1 MHEKRLREIAAELAT
16 IETRAN
22 AIHTAVETAEQA
34 DLEQLNSEVSELETR
49 QAALLA
55 EKAKLES
62 EVDEARAFD
71 ESKAIEL
78 TDKGD
83 KKMNLEEIRRSQAY
97 IDAYA
102 EYFKTMLRDGKA
114 DDTELRALLSD
125 QITVS
130 GTAGVPTPIYV
141 EERINTA
148 WDNDEIM
155 GRILRSEVPGILKVG
170 FELSATAA
178 VVHTEGANAPTEE
191 VLNLGV
197 VSLVPETIKKWLTL
211 SDEIM
216 DTHGQAFL
224 DYIFDEIE
232 HKIIKKAA
240 DLVVADVT
248 GSPTTATTS
257 APAVAN
263 ISISAASLHD
273 FVDALATLSDEAT
286 DNVIIMNKSSYAT
299 YKGLQMAANYGVD
312 PFDGMPV
319 LFNDTLY
326 AAATATTGQAI
337 AIVGDL
343 KGVRANF
350 PNGYQPTFKYDDLS
364 LAEKDLVKIVGRLP
378 MGHGVVAS
386 RRFCVIKKS

>member
-16 IETRAN
+16 IEDRAN

-55 EKAKLES
+55 EKAKLEA

-197 VSLVPETIKKWLTL
+197 VSLVPGTIKKWLTL

-378 MGHGVVAS
+378 MGHSVVAS

>member
-16 IETRAN
+16 IETRAD

-55 EKAKLES
+55 EKAKLEA

-78 TDKGD
+78 TEGD

-97 IDAYA
+97 INAYA
-102 EYFKTMLRDGKA
+102 EYFKTMLREGKA

-178 VVHTEGANAPTEE
+178 VVHTEGAAAPSEE
-191 VLNLGV
+191 VLNLGIV
-197 VSLVPETIKKWLTL
+197 ALVPGTIKKWLTL

-240 DLVVADVT
+240 DLVVADIT

-257 APAVAN
+257 AAAVSN

-326 AAATATTGQAI
+326 AAASATTGQAI

-386 RRFCVIKKS
+386 KRFCVIKKS

>member
-49 QAALLA
+49 HAALLA
-55 EKAKLES
+55 EKAKLEA

-197 VSLVPETIKKWLTL
+197 VSLVPGTIKKWLTL

>member
-16 IETRAN
+16 IETRAD

-55 EKAKLES
+55 EKAKLEA

-97 IDAYA
+97 INAYA

-148 WDNDEIM
+148 WDRDEIM

-170 FELSATAA
+170 FELSATDA
-178 VVHTEGANAPTEE
+178 VVHTEGAAAPTEE

-197 VSLVPETIKKWLTL
+197 VLLVPGTIKKWLTL

-257 APAVAN
+257 AAAVSN

>member
-49 QAALLA
+49 HAALLA
-55 EKAKLES
+55 EKAKLEA

-97 IDAYA
+97 INAYA

-148 WDNDEIM
+148 WDRDEIM

-197 VSLVPETIKKWLTL
+197 VTLVPGTIKKWLTL

-257 APAVAN
+257 AAAVSN

-326 AAATATTGQAI
+326 AAASATTGQAI

-386 RRFCVIKKS
+386 KRFCVIKKS

>member
-55 EKAKLES
+55 EKAKLEA

-197 VSLVPETIKKWLTL
+197 VSLVPGTIKKWLTL

>member
-22 AIHTAVETAEQA
+22 AIHTAVDTAEQA

-55 EKAKLES
+55 EKAKLEA

-155 GRILRSEVPGILKVG
+155 GRVLRSEVPGILKVG

-178 VVHTEGANAPTEE
+178 VVHTEGAAAPSEE

-197 VSLVPETIKKWLTL
+197 VTLVPGTIKKWLTL

>member
-55 EKAKLES
+55 EKAKLEA

-97 IDAYA
+97 INAYA
-102 EYFKTMLRDGKA
+102 EYFKTMLREGKA

-155 GRILRSEVPGILKVG
+155 GRVLRSEVPGILKVG

-178 VVHTEGANAPTEE
+178 VVHTEGAAAPSEE

-197 VSLVPETIKKWLTL
+197 VTLVPGTIKKWLTL

-240 DLVVADVT
+240 DLVVADIT

-257 APAVAN
+257 AAAVSN

-273 FVDALATLSDEAT
+273 FVD
-286 DNVIIMNKSSYAT
+286 
-299 YKGLQMAANYGVD
+299 
-312 PFDGMPV
+312 
-319 LFNDTLY
+319 
-326 AAATATTGQAI
+326 
-337 AIVGDL
+337 
-343 KGVRANF
+343 
-350 PNGYQPTFKYDDLS
+350 
-364 LAEKDLVKIVGRLP
+364 
-378 MGHGVVAS
+378 
-386 RRFCVIKKS
+386 

>member
-1 MHEKRLREIAAELAT
+1 MQKRLIEIDADLKQIEERSAE
-16 IETRAN
+16 
-22 AIHTAVETAEQA
+22 IHTAVETAEHDELEKLSAELTEMEQRKA
-34 DLEQLNSEVSELETR
+34 DLLKEKAELEAKEEEAR
-49 QAALLA
+49 SFD
-55 EKAKLES
+55 ERKAKEIVLE
-62 EVDEARAFD
+62 R
-71 ESKAIEL
+71 
-78 TDKGD
+78 
-83 KKMNLEEIRRSQAY
+83 KKPTMEEIRNSKEY
-97 IDAYA
+97 INAYA
-102 EYFKTMLRDGKA
+102 EYFKKMLRDGKA

-178 VVHTEGANAPTEE
+178 AVHTEGAAAPAEE

-197 VSLVPETIKKWLTL
+197 VSLVPGTIKKWLTL

-240 DLVVADVT
+240 DLVVADIT

-257 APAVAN
+257 AAAVSN

-364 LAEKDLVKIVGRLP
+364 LSEKDLIKIVGRLP
-378 MGHGVVAS
+378 MGHDVVAS
-386 RRFCVIKKS
+386 GRFCVIKKS

>member
-16 IETRAN
+16 IETRAD

-55 EKAKLES
+55 EKAKLEA

-97 IDAYA
+97 INAYA

-148 WDNDEIM
+148 WDRDEIM

-178 VVHTEGANAPTEE
+178 VVHTEGAAAPTEE

-197 VSLVPETIKKWLTL
+197 VLLVPGTIKKWLTL

-257 APAVAN
+257 AAAVSN

>member
-55 EKAKLES
+55 EKAKLEA

-97 IDAYA
+97 INAYA

-197 VSLVPETIKKWLTL
+197 VALVPGTIKKWLTL

>member
-49 QAALLA
+49 HAALLA
-55 EKAKLES
+55 EKAKLEA

-97 IDAYA
+97 INAYA

-240 DLVVADVT
+240 DLVVADIT

-257 APAVAN
+257 AAAVSN

>member
-49 QAALLA
+49 HAALLA
-55 EKAKLES
+55 EKAKLEA

-97 IDAYA
+97 INAYA

-141 EERINTA
+141 EERINTD

-197 VSLVPETIKKWLTL
+197 VSLVPGTIKKWLTL

>member
-55 EKAKLES
+55 EKAKLEA

-97 IDAYA
+97 INAYA

-197 VSLVPETIKKWLTL
+197 VSLVPGTIKKWLTL

>member
-49 QAALLA
+49 HAALLA
-55 EKAKLES
+55 EKAKLEA

-97 IDAYA
+97 INAYA
-102 EYFKTMLRDGKA
+102 EYFKTLLRDGKA

-141 EERINTA
+141 EERINTD

-197 VSLVPETIKKWLTL
+197 VSLVPGTIKKWLTL

>member
-49 QAALLA
+49 HAALLA
-55 EKAKLES
+55 EKAKLEA

-97 IDAYA
+97 INAYA

-148 WDNDEIM
+148 WDRDEIM

-197 VSLVPETIKKWLTL
+197 VSLVPGTIKKWLTL

-257 APAVAN
+257 AAAVSN

-326 AAATATTGQAI
+326 AAASATTGQAI

-386 RRFCVIKKS
+386 KRFCVIKKS

>member
-49 QAALLA
+49 HAALLA
-55 EKAKLES
+55 EKAKLEA

-97 IDAYA
+97 INAYA

-197 VSLVPETIKKWLTL
+197 VSLVPGTIKKWLTL

-240 DLVVADVT
+240 DLVVADIT

-257 APAVAN
+257 AAAVSN

>member
-49 QAALLA
+49 HAALLA
-55 EKAKLES
+55 EKAKLEA

-97 IDAYA
+97 INAYA

-148 WDNDEIM
+148 WDRDEIM

-197 VSLVPETIKKWLTL
+197 VSLVPGTIKKWLTL

-257 APAVAN
+257 AAAVSN

-326 AAATATTGQAI
+326 AAASATTGQAI

>member
-55 EKAKLES
+55 EKAKLEA

-97 IDAYA
+97 INAYA

-197 VSLVPETIKKWLTL
+197 VSLVPGTIKKWLTM

>member
-55 EKAKLES
+55 EKAKLEA

-240 DLVVADVT
+240 DLVVADIT

-386 RRFCVIKKS
+386 RRFCVIEKS

>member
-197 VSLVPETIKKWLTL
+197 VSLVPGTIKKWLTL

-240 DLVVADVT
+240 DLVVADIT

>member
-240 DLVVADVT
+240 DLVVADIT

>member
-49 QAALLA
+49 HAALMA
-55 EKAKLES
+55 EKAKLEA

-197 VSLVPETIKKWLTL
+197 VTLVPGTIKKWLTL

-240 DLVVADVT
+240 DLVVADIT

-257 APAVAN
+257 AAAVSN

-386 RRFCVIKKS
+386 SRFCVIKKS

>member
-240 DLVVADVT
+240 DLVVADIT

-386 RRFCVIKKS
+386 RRFCVIEKS

>member
-55 EKAKLES
+55 EKAKLEA

-197 VSLVPETIKKWLTL
+197 VSLVPGTIKKWLTL

-240 DLVVADVT
+240 DLVVADIT

>member
-55 EKAKLES
+55 EKAKLEA

-97 IDAYA
+97 INAYA
-102 EYFKTMLRDGKA
+102 EYFKTMLREGKA

-155 GRILRSEVPGILKVG
+155 GRVLRSEVPGILKVG

-178 VVHTEGANAPTEE
+178 VVHTEGAAAPSEE

-197 VSLVPETIKKWLTL
+197 VTLVPGTIKKWLTL

-240 DLVVADVT
+240 DLVVADIT

-257 APAVAN
+257 AAAVSI

-299 YKGLQMAANYGVD
+299 YRGLQMAANYGVD
-312 PFDGMPV
+312 PFDGMSV

-378 MGHGVVAS
+378 MGHDVVAS
-386 RRFCVIKKS
+386 GRFCVIKKS

>member
-197 VSLVPETIKKWLTL
+197 VSLVPGTIKKWLTL

-240 DLVVADVT
+240 DLVVADIT

-257 APAVAN
+257 APAVAD

>member
-197 VSLVPETIKKWLTL
+197 VSLVPGTIKKWLTL

-240 DLVVADVT
+240 DLVVADIT

-386 RRFCVIKKS
+386 RRFCVIEKS